1 MSMKKKLLQTAL
13 LGAVLA
19 TQTDTVYDVNN
30 KKPIKQKTILTKKQ
44 QKARNK
50 NKKAKQSRKNNR

>member
-1 MSMKKKLLQTAL
+1 MKKKLLQTAL